1 MQYEDWDIPEY
12 YPCKYTFKDGL
23 TKQNPLGGNPRQESI
38 QQLQE
43 QYKKEYEKLKLYS
56 SFDRTL
62 REIESLDEITTDFGD

>member
-1 MQYEDWDIPEY
+1 MHYEDWDISEY
-12 YPCKYTFKDGL
+12 FPTGW
-23 TKQNPLGGNPRQESI
+23 NARNESI

-62 REIESLDEITTDFGD
+62 REIESLDEITTGGD